1 VTKIVKKILVIYYSQ
16 SGQLKDI
23 SNNLI
28 EPLKES
34 DSCEID
40 YYNIQPENPFPFPWN
55 GKTFYDAFP
64 ESFQQIPVDIIPPPK
79 EILDKKYDLIIFAYQ
94 VWFLSP
100 SIPINSFLKSKYA
113 KEILADTPIVT
124 VIGCRNM
131 WIMSHEKVKKLI
143 AEANGK
149 LVGNLSFVDRHINH
163 VSVITIVH
171 WMFSGEKTKF
181 LGIFPKPG
189 VSETDISSAS
199 KFGEIILNTLK
210 NKDYST
216 LKKDLYNAGGVLTK
230 PFLVLMDQKAN
241 KMFSL
246 WSKFVLKKNKNRS
259 FKLFLFKI
267 YLWLAIWVISPI
279 VFLLFLITYPIKKGK
294 IDREMNY
301 YRGIE

>member
-1 VTKIVKKILVIYYSQ
+1 MKKILVIYYSQ

-28 EPLKES
+28 EPLRES
-34 DSCEID
+34 GTCEID

-55 GKTFYDAFP
+55 GKNFYDAFP
-64 ESFQQIPVDIIPPPK
+64 ESFQQIPVDIIPPSQ
-79 EILDKKYDLIIFAYQ
+79 EVLDKKYDLIIFAYQ

-113 KEILADTPIVT
+113 QEILADTPIVT

-131 WIMSHEKVKKLI
+131 WVMSHEKVKKLI
-143 AEANGK
+143 AEANGN
-149 LVGNLSFVDRHINH
+149 LVGNVSFVDRHINH
-163 VSVITIVH
+163 ISVITIVH
-171 WMFSGEKTKF
+171 WMFSGKKTK
-181 LGIFPKPG
+181 LYGIFPKPG
-189 VSETDISSAS
+189 VSQKDIDSAS
-199 KFGEIILNTLK
+199 KFGEIILDALK
-210 NKDYST
+210 KNDYSS
-216 LKKDLYNAGGVLTK
+216 LKTNLYNTGGVLTK

-259 FKLFLFKI
+259 FKLLLFKI
-267 YLWLAIWVISPI
+267 YLWLAIWIISPI
-279 VFLLFLITYPIKKGK
+279 VFLLFLITYPIKMRK
-294 IDREMNY
+294 IEREMNY

>member
-1 VTKIVKKILVIYYSQ
+1 VKKVLVIYYSQ

-28 EPLKES
+28 APLKES
-34 DSCEID
+34 GSCEID

-55 GKTFYDAFP
+55 GKNFYDAFP
-64 ESFQQIPVDIIPPPK
+64 ESFQQISVDIIPPSK
-79 EILDKKYDLIIFAYQ
+79 EVLDKKYDLIIFAYQ

-131 WIMSHEKVKKLI
+131 WVMSHEKVKKLI
-143 AEANGK
+143 SEANGN
-149 LVGNLSFVDRHINH
+149 LVGNISFVDRHINH

-171 WMFSGEKTKF
+171 WMYSGKKTK
-181 LGIFPKPG
+181 LYGIFPKPG
-189 VSETDISSAS
+189 VAQRDIDAAS
-199 KFGEIILNTLK
+199 KFGEIILKKIEKDDFK
-210 NKDYST
+210 N
-216 LKKDLYNAGGVLTK
+216 LPNELYEAGGVLTK

-279 VFLLFLITYPIKKGK
+279 VFLIFLITYPIKKKK

-301 YRGIE
+301 YQGIEQ

>member
-1 VTKIVKKILVIYYSQ
+1 MKKILVIYYSQ

-124 VIGCRNM
+124 LIGCRNM

-199 KFGEIILNTLK
+199 KFGEIILNALK

>member
-1 VTKIVKKILVIYYSQ
+1 MKKILVIYYSQ

-64 ESFQQIPVDIIPPPK
+64 ESFQQIPVDIIPPSR
-79 EILDKKYDLIIFAYQ
+79 EVLDKKYDLIIFAYQ

-100 SIPINSFLKSKYA
+100 SIPINSFLKSKHA
-113 KEILADTPIVT
+113 KEILSDTPIVT

-143 AEANGK
+143 GEANGK
-149 LVGNLSFVDRHINH
+149 IVGNLSFVDRHINH

-171 WMFSGEKTKF
+171 WMFSGKKTKLF
-181 LGIFPKPG
+181 GVFPKPG

-199 KFGEIILNTLK
+199 KFGEIILDALK
-210 NKDYST
+210 NNDYST
-216 LKKDLYNAGGVLTK
+216 LKTDLYKAGGVLTK

-267 YLWLAIWVISPI
+267 YLWLAIWIISPV
-279 VFLLFLITYPIKKGK
+279 VFLIFLITYPIKKRK